1 MPASAN
7 RHTLTEILRGE
18 WQFPGFVVSDW
29 DAVNELIAHG
39 VAADEAEA
47 ARLALTA
54 GVDMEMVST
63 TYPDTLAQQVKAG
76 KFPNH
81 VVDRGRAPRADGEI

>member
-1 MPASAN
+1 M
-7 RHTLTEILRGE
+7 
-18 WQFPGFVVSDW
+18 D
-29 DAVNELIAHG
+29 ELIPHG

-63 TYPDTLAQQVKAG
+63 NYHETLKS
-76 KFPNH
+76 
-81 VVDRGRAPRADGEI
+81 R

>member
-7 RHTLTEILRGE
+7 RHTLTEILRDE
-18 WQFPGFVVSDW
+18 WNFPGFVVSDW
-29 DAVNELIAHG
+29 AAVDELIPHG

-47 ARLALTA
+47 ARLAITA

-63 TYPDTLAQQVKAG
+63 NYP
-76 KFPNH
+76 
-81 VVDRGRAPRADGEI
+81 